1 MVRIIQHNLENIK
14 NQKTIHIFCILFA
27 FISFSFIALSMK
39 GFGLL
44 VEPMFMASQKDRLF
58 NLRHENYL
66 FHDYAL
72 KKYLKYV
79 KSEKEDIFFVGD
91 SVVRVHGTRAAATY
105 PRILNQIAASLN
117 SDIAVHN
124 IGVNGTNEDFLYT
137 ALLQPEVHESD
148 IIIPINLRDAYFM
161 RDKSLCDGV
170 ANSGSLYFPARFSR
184 SRVFS
189 RPGMTPVE
197 GWLQRQLAYVFPLT
211 SITNNMFKK
220 KIRIL
225 RPRKRKATDWSKLY
239 KRSKANKPA
248 TTTQKTER
256 NLRNTGNPLH
266 GAFFWVNQKKS
277 DRSQAVHF
285 ELNPIIL
292 KLNKHDVLPDQFLQ
306 AKTDVSLKGQE
317 RKLFGWNNFEP
328 DFIPKFIK
336 YGHPTI
342 CGLSGF
348 FQKISNEGLSDNLYF
363 TSLPIN
369 LEREIELLGLHPS
382 IPYITRSQL
391 SDISD
396 QFKMDWGNAPIYF
409 PDEFFRHKDIVH
421 LNWLGNNMFADIAR
435 RRSPRLSEELPSSR
449 SFQFPDLQKCYDNT
463 APLAKLVHGKASSV
477 RYRVGPQYYEIKSEA
492 GEKVGFEF
500 EPTKSFLVTGN
511 ADGQQ
516 EGSSMTVTLSDN
528 ENNVILE
535 SELEYKT
542 PFTVSYLNGFA
553 RINAKSAKISN
564 EHLSIFI
571 GFPASELP
579 ARRQQRLE
587 FNVVQNF
594 LEENEDWSFD
604 PRKFRCTSNLESK

>member
-1 MVRIIQHNLENIK
+1 MIRIRQHKLENTK
-14 NQKTIHIFCILFA
+14 NQKTIHILCILFA
-27 FISFSFIALSMK
+27 FIGFSFMAISMK
-39 GFGLL
+39 GFGLV
-44 VEPMFMASQKDRLF
+44 VEPMFMASHKDRLF

-79 KSEKEDIFFVGD
+79 KSEKEDVFFVGD

-105 PRILNQIAASLN
+105 PRILNQIADSLN
-117 SDIAVHN
+117 TDIAVHN
-124 IGVNGTNEDFLYT
+124 IGVDGTNEGYLYT
-137 ALLQPEVHESD
+137 ALLEPEVHESD

-161 RDKSLCDGV
+161 RDKSLCRGV
-170 ANSGSLYFPARFSR
+170 AYSGSVYFPTRFSR
-184 SRVFS
+184 SRAFL
-189 RPGMTPVE
+189 RPGMTLVE
-197 GWLQRQLAYVFPLT
+197 GWLQRQLAYVFPIT

-225 RPRKRKATDWSKLY
+225 RPRKREATDWSKLY

-248 TTTQKTER
+248 TTTKKTMKD
-256 NLRNTGNPLH
+256 LRNSGNPLH
-266 GAFFWVNQKKS
+266 GASFWPNQKKS
-277 DRSQAVHF
+277 DRGQGVHF

-292 KLNKHDVLPDQFLQ
+292 NLNKHDVLPDQFLQ
-306 AKTDVSLKGQE
+306 ARTDETLKGQE
-317 RKLFGWNNFEP
+317 RKLFEWNRFKPE
-328 DFIPKFIK
+328 FIPKFME

-382 IPYITRSQL
+382 IPYIARSQL

-396 QFKMDWGNAPIYF
+396 QFRMDWGNAPIYF
-409 PDEFFRHKDIVH
+409 PNEFFRHKDIVH

-511 ADGQQ
+511 AKGRQ
-516 EGSSMTVTLSDN
+516 GGTSMTVTLSDN
-528 ENNVILE
+528 NGNVILE
-535 SELEYKT
+535 SELENKT
-542 PFTVSYLNGFA
+542 PFTVSFLNGFA
-553 RINAKSAKISN
+553 RINAKSAKISKKQ
-564 EHLSIFI
+564 LSIFI
-571 GFPASELP
+571 GFTASEQST
-579 ARRQQRLE
+579 RRRQRLE

-604 PRKFRCTSNLESK
+604 PRKFRCTNNLETR